1 MATDPDLIPFNR
13 PSTAGDE
20 LSLLADAISRGHI
33 SGDGHYTKQ
42 AEQLIAELTHTPTT
56 LMTTSCTH
64 ALELSARV
72 LELGP
77 TDEVIIPA
85 YTFVS
90 TASAFALTGARPVF
104 VDVNPQTLNLD
115 LGMVERAITA
125 RTRAICTVHYAG
137 IADGIEQLS
146 EFAQG
151 LDISLIEDNAH
162 GFGATSRGRALG
174 SFGSMSTLSFHETK
188 NVTCGEG
195 GALCLSEEALVE
207 RAEILRE
214 KGTNRKQFFRGQVD
228 KYTWIEPGSSWVPS
242 DLLAAYLCGQLQAF
256 SQIQSK
262 RMRVW
267 DAYASE
273 LSEWATQLG
282 TLPPYVP
289 NGSEHV
295 AHMYFLRMRTL
306 DQRTRFIQHM
316 KENGVMAVFHYQALN
331 TSPAGLALGGRIGQC
346 PVAEEAS
353 DTLVRLP
360 LFSDMRDDEVDRV
373 IEAAK
378 SFSG

>member
-214 KGTNRKQFFRGQVD
+214 KGTNRKPFFRGQVD

-256 SQIQSK
+256 S
-262 RMRVW
+262 
-267 DAYASE
+267 
-273 LSEWATQLG
+273 
-282 TLPPYVP
+282 
-289 NGSEHV
+289 
-295 AHMYFLRMRTL
+295 
-306 DQRTRFIQHM
+306 
-316 KENGVMAVFHYQALN
+316 
-331 TSPAGLALGGRIGQC
+331 
-346 PVAEEAS
+346 
-353 DTLVRLP
+353 
-360 LFSDMRDDEVDRV
+360 
-373 IEAAK
+373 
-378 SFSG
+378 